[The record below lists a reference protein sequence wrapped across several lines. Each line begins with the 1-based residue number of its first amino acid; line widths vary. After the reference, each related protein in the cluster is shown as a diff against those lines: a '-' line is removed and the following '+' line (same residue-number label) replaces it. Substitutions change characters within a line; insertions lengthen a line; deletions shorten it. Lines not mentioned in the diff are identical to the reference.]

1 MIGLQ
6 IQSWYVGMLT
16 SEASRHVSI
25 CESHISMTDLSS
37 ENNLFIGN
45 HWVFGNQKKNCP
57 KRLWDKIIDFTSA
70 IFYGT
75 FYKYFKSILWLEILQ
90 KWAFWF
96 RMSWHFL

>member
-25 CESHISMTDLSS
+25 CESHISMTDLSW

-45 HWVFGNQKKNCP
+45 HWVFGNQKKP
-57 KRLWDKIIDFTSA
+57 ARKDFETKQLISLLP
-70 IFYGT
+70 IFMAL
-75 FYKYFKSILWLEILQ
+75 FISILKVLWLEILQ